1 MADQDYNSRP
11 NAVMGI
17 PINPVHVPDSIII
30 INNTLSALKSSGD
43 HIVADDVI
51 ETQQTHAATLLTK
64 QEAMKGGAPD
74 KTEQRNN
81 AYDVCFKDHKAN
93 MLLVQMAADLLPNF
107 NDAAALIKRNGY
119 EVKKEMSAQ
128 ANPNISIKR
137 KEGEELTVIAEV
149 KAPDATKNYSIDWEG
164 SYDNGLNWFSLYST
178 PTCDREITNVERF
191 KRIIIRARFKIG
203 YDNPTDWMISN
214 GLDM

>member
-11 NAVMGI
+11 NAVLGI
-17 PINPVHVPDSIII
+17 PNVPIGVPESIIT
-30 INNTLSALKSSGD
+30 INNTLEALKGSGD

-64 QEAMKGGAPD
+64 QEAMSGGTAD
-74 KTEQRNN
+74 RTEQRNK
-81 AYDVCFKDHKAN
+81 AYNVCFLDHKAN
-93 MLLVQMAADLLPNF
+93 MALVQLAADLLPVF

-128 ANPNISIKR
+128 VNPNISIRR
-137 KEGEELTVIAEV
+137 KKNEETTIIAEV
-149 KAPDATKNYSIDWEG
+149 KAPDTTKQFSIDWEG
-164 SYDNGLNWFSLYST
+164 SYDNGVTWFTLYST
-178 PTCDREITNVERF
+178 AVCDREITDLERL
-191 KRIIIRARFKIG
+191 KRIIVRARFKVG